1 MESRWFEWAGKNIP
15 IKKMQKSDLYDE
27 RNVLHKGV
35 QVVNGRVVEEAL
47 DLAAMEIDRQH
58 PVYTCSLEQHRH
70 VRG

>member
-1 MESRWFEWAGKNIP
+1 
-15 IKKMQKSDLYDE
+15 MQKSDLYDE

-35 QVVNGRVVEEAL
+35 QVVNGRVVEETL

-58 PVYTCSLEQHRH
+58 PVYTSSLEQHRH